1 MTLKYSDVELDKI
14 TGNKYKNHLLV
25 NYENRRFI
33 VQTDWMTLSH
43 YGVPK
48 CDKFHT
54 TEESRRYLQ
63 IPLNDDNLSNFIHNL
78 DNVFSSENFRNTYLN
93 EKQRNFNYIPIFK
106 EGKNEYPPSMKLK
119 MNIFEDNILT
129 EITHKTSEGYQ
140 QCNLE
145 NMDDVKRCIPYK
157 CEYKLIFKVNR
168 IWFMSKNYGVQVKF
182 MKALVKVKNKEEDD
196 IDFFD

>member
-1 MTLKYSDVELDKI
+1 MALKYSDVELDKI

-63 IPLNDDNLSNFIHNL
+63 IPLNDDKLSNFIHNL
-78 DNVFSSENFRNTYLN
+78 DNVFSSENFR
-93 EKQRNFNYIPIFK
+93 KHI
-106 EGKNEYPPSMKLK
+106 
-119 MNIFEDNILT
+119 
-129 EITHKTSEGYQ
+129 
-140 QCNLE
+140 
-145 NMDDVKRCIPYK
+145 
-157 CEYKLIFKVNR
+157 
-168 IWFMSKNYGVQVKF
+168 
-182 MKALVKVKNKEEDD
+182 
-196 IDFFD
+196 